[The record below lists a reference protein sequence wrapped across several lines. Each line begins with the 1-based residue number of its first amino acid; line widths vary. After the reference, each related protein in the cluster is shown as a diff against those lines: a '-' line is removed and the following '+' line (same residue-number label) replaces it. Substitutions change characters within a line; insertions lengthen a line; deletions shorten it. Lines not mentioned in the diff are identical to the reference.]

1 VGRVIAMEVVFVVVF
16 AQWYAN
22 RYLHI
27 GFQLPFAGMVA
38 LILGAWVL
46 ILVWGLW
53 RDRNARK
60 RLSV

>member
-1 VGRVIAMEVVFVVVF
+1 MEIIFLVVF

-27 GFQLPFAGMVA
+27 GFQIPFAGMVG

-46 ILVWGLW
+46 ILGWGIW
-53 RDRNARK
+53 RDRMNRR